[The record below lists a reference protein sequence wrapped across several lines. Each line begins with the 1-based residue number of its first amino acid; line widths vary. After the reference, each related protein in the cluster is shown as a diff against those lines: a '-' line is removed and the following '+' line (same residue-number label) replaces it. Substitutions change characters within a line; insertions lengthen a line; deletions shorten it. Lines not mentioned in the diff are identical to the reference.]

1 MRSQLMLFS
10 MERSTPSLTTHL
22 LLIKEIK
29 SGCMLVSQFSYP
41 SVCFQSRIY
50 FLANAGPNLV
60 SSFHIIGTIFDKVY
74 REGDLTSP
82 PAQSI
87 QTTLIP
93 AGGVAAVEI
102 QALVPGNFTLVDH
115 SIFRIEKGAI
125 GFLKVLGKD
134 PKKEITVSQ
143 EPPENCPNCKLH

>member
-1 MRSQLMLFS
+1 
-10 MERSTPSLTTHL
+10 
-22 LLIKEIK
+22 
-29 SGCMLVSQFSYP
+29 
-41 SVCFQSRIY
+41 
-50 FLANAGPNLV
+50 
-60 SSFHIIGTIFDKVY
+60 
-74 REGDLTSP
+74 
-82 PAQSI
+82 
-87 QTTLIP
+87 LIP